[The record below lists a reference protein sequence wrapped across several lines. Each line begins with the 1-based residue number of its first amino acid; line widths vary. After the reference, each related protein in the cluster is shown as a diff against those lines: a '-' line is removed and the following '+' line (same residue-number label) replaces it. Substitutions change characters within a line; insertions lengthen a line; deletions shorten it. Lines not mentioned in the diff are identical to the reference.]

1 MIERDLN
8 DSFPEAEFTTWSCPT
23 CGLEQEIMASLQ
35 DSAECPACED
45 ASMGVI
51 DTDWF
56 DLIDPVERDVA

>member
-8 DSFPEAEFTTWSCPT
+8 DSFPETQFTEWTCPSCGHEQQVMLT
-23 CGLEQEIMASLQ
+23 DLESVECQQCDVLSLI
-35 DSAECPACED
+35 D
-45 ASMGVI
+45 I